1 MYKKTFILTLLTVA
15 LFACNS
21 KSKESKAEAEVITV
35 NVSELIGS
43 LDQNVDK
50 VVVVSGTVDHVCSHS
65 GRRAFLID
73 STGEQ
78 SIRIEAAGDIESF
91 GKELV
96 GSNLKVKCVIKEDRL
111 TADDIQQKEAA
122 VLEKHPED
130 AEADGENCSIEMQN
144 IKQMRQWMKDN
155 GKDYYA
161 TYYAEGISY
170 EVAD

>member
-1 MYKKTFILTLLTVA
+1 MNKKTFILILLAVA
-15 LFACNS
+15 LFACKNS
-21 KSKESKAEAEVITV
+21 PKESTEAKTV
-35 NVSELIGS
+35 NVTELLSI
-43 LDQNVDK
+43 LDQNIDK
-50 VVVVSGTVDHVCSHS
+50 EVIVSGTVDHVCSHS
-65 GRRAFLID
+65 GRRAFLVD
-73 STGEQ
+73 STGEN

-91 GKELV
+91 EKELI
-96 GSNLKVKCVIKEDRL
+96 GSTLNVKCVIKENRWTNDEI
-111 TADDIQQKEAA
+111 AQMEIA

-155 GKDYYA
+155 GRDYYV